1 MYYLIG
7 ITLVLTFLFVINL
20 TSAFAVSLAWWFVS
34 RIADTWPP
42 RRTSAVLF
50 TLRIFP
56 IATALLYSFGLALP
70 AYILFEPHVTE
81 ETIGFKQWILVAAC
95 GLGLAFAAFRIFG
108 SWWQTRKLLNGW
120 LEHAE
125 EIEVD
130 GLDLPAYKVQHPF
143 PVFAI
148 VGVRKP
154 KLFIAEQVL
163 DMLDAF
169 EISAVIKHELGHL
182 AAFDNLK
189 RIMMHLCGDLLLV
202 PVGRNLDTVWTEAS
216 EIAADEFAVN
226 KGGRRSA
233 LNLASALIKI
243 ARNVPSPQ
251 RDRLPV
257 GSYAVQHDGE
267 LLSNRIQRLLA
278 LAESRENG
286 GPDRVTRPL
295 RVFSVIAASLLILLP
310 LALDTYLLSHIHEI
324 SEGLLKSLR

>member
-20 TSAFAVSLAWWFVS
+20 TSAFAVSLAGRFVS
-34 RIADTWPP
+34 KIAHAWPP

-50 TLRIFP
+50 SLRIFP
-56 IATALLYSFGLALP
+56 IASALLYSLGLALP
-70 AYILFEPHVTE
+70 AYIHFEPHVTE
-81 ETIGFKQWILVAAC
+81 ETIGYKQWILVAAC
-95 GLGLAFAAFRIFG
+95 GLGLVFAAFRVFG
-108 SWWQTRKLLNGW
+108 SWWQTKRLLYGW

-130 GLDLPAYKVQHPF
+130 GLDLPAYKVRHPF

-189 RIMMHLCGDLLLV
+189 RILMHLCGDLLLV
-202 PVGRNLDTVWTEAS
+202 PVGRNLDTVWIEAS
-216 EIAADEFAVN
+216 EIAADEFAVQ

-243 ARNVPSPQ
+243 ARIVPS
-251 RDRLPV
+251 RRIEELPV
-257 GSYAVQHDGE
+257 GSYAVQNNGE
-267 LLSNRIQRLLA
+267 LLSNRIQRLLK
-278 LAESRENG
+278 LAESHADPAREA
-286 GPDRVTRPL
+286 VTRPNRIL
-295 RVFSVIAASLLILLP
+295 SLIAASIFILIP
-310 LALDTYLLSHIHEI
+310 LAFDTYLLSHIHEI
-324 SEGLLKSLR
+324 SETFLESLR

>member
-1 MYYLIG
+1 MP
-7 ITLVLTFLFVINL
+7 
-20 TSAFAVSLAWWFVS
+20 APLAGLLLWGNRCS
-34 RIADTWPP
+34 QGHGCLPRGR
-42 RRTSAVLF
+42 RRTAGRAAPAGGPDGARHPACPATSPMSAP
-50 TLRIFP
+50 TLRLLQ
-56 IATALLYSFGLALP
+56 TA
-70 AYILFEPHVTE
+70 
-81 ETIGFKQWILVAAC
+81 
-95 GLGLAFAAFRIFG
+95 
-108 SWWQTRKLLNGW
+108 
-120 LEHAE
+120 
-125 EIEVD
+125 
-130 GLDLPAYKVQHPF
+130 DLPAYKVQHPF

-163 DMLDAF
+163 DLLDAF

-243 ARNVPSPQ
+243 ARNLPSPQ

-286 GPDRVTRPL
+286 GLDRVTRPL
-295 RVFSVIAASLLILLP
+295 RVFSVLAASLLILLP
-310 LALDTYLLSHIHEI
+310 LALDTYLLSHVHEI